1 MNDTPENAPDLESPD
16 TGTTTSDPG
25 LRDILFPKR
34 GLSATEALIL
44 INILVFAALATI
56 WRAEYLPELRWLTD
70 SWWHDVREHGA
81 YGLFFPTIFM
91 HAGFE
96 HLAANLTALLAGA
109 AAVEF
114 LAGSRWTLLAYLVTG
129 MGAAAFSYWRHD
141 APPLSVG
148 ASGAIFGLLGCAVAF
163 ITRRRAMFTYRQ
175 SRKVLRVYV
184 PLFIL
189 LFVPALA
196 RADVDA
202 HVGGLACGLLLGF
215 ILPPHPRIA
224 RLAAADPM
232 RDEPP
237 PEDAPESR

>member
-1 MNDTPENAPDLESPD
+1 MNDTPDNAPDVESTETPP
-16 TGTTTSDPG
+16 DPG

-44 INILVFAALATI
+44 INILVFAALATL
-56 WRAEYLPELRWLTD
+56 WRADYLPELRWLTD

-81 YGLFFPTIFM
+81 YAWFLPTIFM

-114 LAGSRWTLLAYLVTG
+114 LIGPRWTLWTYLATG
-129 MGAAAFSYWRHD
+129 FGAAAYSYWRHD

-148 ASGAIFGLLGCAVAF
+148 ASGAIFGLLGCALAF

-184 PLFIL
+184 PLFVL

-202 HVGGLACGLLLGF
+202 HVGGLACGIFLGF
-215 ILPPHPRIA
+215 ILPPHSRIS
-224 RLAAADPM
+224 RLAADDPM
-232 RDEPP
+232 REEPSS
-237 PEDAPESR
+237 EDSPDPR